1 MSPQASEIAAT
12 RSQDGLYAN
21 IKPKGGKPLSDI
33 KKLIAKPA
41 DLLKGVPEI
50 KEKWRDTFGI

>member
-1 MSPQASEIAAT
+1 MPQASEIAAS
-12 RSQDGLYAN
+12 RSQDGLYAS
-21 IKPKGGKPLSDI
+21 IKPKGGKPLSEI
-33 KKLIAKPA
+33 KKLIAKPT